1 MKRSCFSHPSLAALA
16 LLLALAAPGCRDEPV
31 RESDHVKRPTRP
43 ISDVLAEQSP
53 RLMALPGVTAVGESA
68 LPDGTPCIKVYI
80 RAKDRELERRIPR
93 SIQGYAVV
101 VDVSGEIR
109 ALPDSR

>member
-1 MKRSCFSHPSLAALA
+1 MKRSCLSSSGLAALA
-16 LLLALAAPGCRDEPV
+16 LLLALAATGGRDEPA

-43 ISDVLAEQSP
+43 ITEVLAEQAP
-53 RLMALPGVTAVGESA
+53 HLMTLPGVTAVGESA

-80 RAKDRELERRIPR
+80 RAKDRELERRLPR
-93 SIQGYAVV
+93 SIEGYVVV